1 MEHLLIA
8 MALFKIRRML
18 REGLRLRTACDL
30 DVEEITVTR
39 PDRFELPALDDVE
52 AELPGLVAAVGSRGL
67 FGESRVLTVTYRK

>member
-1 MEHLLIA
+1 

-39 PDRFELPALDDVE
+39 PDHFKLPSLDDVE
-52 AELPGLVAAVGSRGL
+52 AELPGLIEAVSSRGL
-67 FGESRVLTVTYRK
+67 FGESRVLTVTYQK